1 MITEKER
8 EETEM
13 TFTVIECVGNES
25 TRYTLDIETLDELAS
40 FADRFG
46 HKSVLVNFEEM
57 TIMVYLPTE
66 W

>member
-1 MITEKER
+1 
-8 EETEM
+8 M

>member
-1 MITEKER
+1 MITEKKR

-25 TRYTLDIETLDELAS
+25 TRYTIDIETLDELAS